1 MNQHLS
7 PLIEL
12 QKLDLRIM
20 EINEQRRKIPERLH
34 AVEAPLREAKQLL
47 QDTNAALDT
56 LVKERRS
63 HEKDV
68 EAQDAHTDKMRARLS
83 ELKTNK
89 EYQAHLFE
97 LQMANKKKS
106 EIEDKV
112 LACMEKIE
120 QLQQTAKDVKSRFDT
135 AEKVFAQEK
144 QVLDELDHKLS
155 GELAELEVQ
164 QRDRAA
170 HVEPQALEL
179 RQQALGLAAVEDHQR
194 LVRDASQRHQVLGVH
209 ALGGLL
215 VGSIVTG
222 IFVAVSMTSGGGA
235 WDNAKKYI
243 EAGNLGGKNSEAHQA
258 AVVGDTVGDPL
269 KDTAG
274 PSLHV
279 LIKLLSTLSIVFIPL
294 FINLLNL
301 I

>member
-1 MNQHLS
+1 MNQNLS

-12 QKLDLRIM
+12 QRLDLRIM

-47 QDTNAALDT
+47 QDTNSSIDA
-56 LVKERRS
+56 LVKERRA

-120 QLQQTAKDVKSRFDT
+120 QLQRTVTEAQDKVRS
-135 AEKVFAQEK
+135 AEQAFAQEK
-144 QVLDELDHKLS
+144 RVLDELDQKLS
-155 GELAELEVQ
+155 GELAVLEAQ
-164 QRDRAA
+164 QRDRSAQ
-170 HVEPQALEL
+170 VERTLLARYTKLKASRKDQP
-179 RQQALGLAAVEDHQR
+179 LAAIKGGMCSGCRLQIPPQLIAEVKRSQDLHTCPYCHRMLYWDGDLPVEQKPQDQAK
-194 LVRDASQRHQVLGVH
+194 ASDLE
-209 ALGGLL
+209 
-215 VGSIVTG
+215 VGESV
-222 IFVAVSMTSGGGA
+222 
-235 WDNAKKYI
+235 
-243 EAGNLGGKNSEAHQA
+243 
-258 AVVGDTVGDPL
+258 
-269 KDTAG
+269 
-274 PSLHV
+274 
-279 LIKLLSTLSIVFIPL
+279 
-294 FINLLNL
+294 
-301 I
+301 

>member
-1 MNQHLS
+1 MNQNLS

-12 QKLDLRIM
+12 QRLDLRIM

-47 QDTNAALDT
+47 QDTNSSIDA
-56 LVKERRS
+56 LVKERRA

-120 QLQQTAKDVKSRFDT
+120 QLQRTVTEAQDKVRS
-135 AEKVFAQEK
+135 AEQAFAQEK
-144 QVLDELDHKLS
+144 RVLDELDQKLS
-155 GELAELEVQ
+155 GELAVLEAQ
-164 QRDRAA
+164 QRDRSAQ
-170 HVEPQALEL
+170 VEQTLLARYTKLKASRKDQP
-179 RQQALGLAAVEDHQR
+179 LAAIKGGMCSGCRLQIPPQLIAEVKRSQDLHTCPYCHRMLYWDGDLPVEQKPQDQAK
-194 LVRDASQRHQVLGVH
+194 ASDLE
-209 ALGGLL
+209 
-215 VGSIVTG
+215 VGESV
-222 IFVAVSMTSGGGA
+222 
-235 WDNAKKYI
+235 
-243 EAGNLGGKNSEAHQA
+243 
-258 AVVGDTVGDPL
+258 
-269 KDTAG
+269 
-274 PSLHV
+274 
-279 LIKLLSTLSIVFIPL
+279 
-294 FINLLNL
+294 
-301 I
+301 

>member
-1 MNQHLS
+1 VGPPKGPATATLTSAFVNTIRRSALNQNLS

-34 AVEAPLREAKQLL
+34 AVEAPLREAKLVL
-47 QDTNAALDT
+47 ESTNVAVEA

-106 EIEDKV
+106 EIEDRV

-120 QLQQTAKDVKSRFDT
+120 QLQLTAK
-135 AEKVFAQEK
+135 EAQEK
-144 QVLDELDHKLS
+144 VQVADQAFMQEKRVLDELDRTLS
-155 GELAELEVQ
+155 RELAELEAR
-164 QRDRAA
+164 QRDRAT
-170 HVEPQALEL
+170 HVEPTLLARYTKLKAARKDQALAAIKDGICSGCRLQIPPQLIAEVKRSQDL
-179 RQQALGLAAVEDHQR
+179 HTCPYCHRMLYWDGEVSVEQKPQDQAKTSDLE
-194 LVRDASQRHQVLGVH
+194 
-209 ALGGLL
+209 
-215 VGSIVTG
+215 VGESI
-222 IFVAVSMTSGGGA
+222 
-235 WDNAKKYI
+235 
-243 EAGNLGGKNSEAHQA
+243 
-258 AVVGDTVGDPL
+258 
-269 KDTAG
+269 
-274 PSLHV
+274 
-279 LIKLLSTLSIVFIPL
+279 
-294 FINLLNL
+294 
-301 I
+301 

>member
-1 MNQHLS
+1 MNTRDGSALNQNLS

-20 EINEQRRKIPERLH
+20 EITEQRRKIPERLY
-34 AVEAPLREAKQLL
+34 AVEAPLREARQVL
-47 QDTNAALDT
+47 QDTNAALES

-120 QLQQTAKDVKSRFDT
+120 QLQQVAKQAQETVRV
-135 AEKVFAQEK
+135 AEQAFAQEK
-144 QVLDELDHKLS
+144 QVLDELDRKLS
-155 GELAELEVQ
+155 GELAELEAQ

-170 HVEPQALEL
+170 HVEKSLLARYTKLKAARKDQP
-179 RQQALGLAAVEDHQR
+179 LAAIKGGICSGCR
-194 LVRDASQRHQVLGVH
+194 LQIPPQLIAEVKRSQDLHTCHYCHRMLYWDGEVSADQKPQDQ
-209 ALGGLL
+209 AKTSDFE
-215 VGSIVTG
+215 VGESV
-222 IFVAVSMTSGGGA
+222 
-235 WDNAKKYI
+235 
-243 EAGNLGGKNSEAHQA
+243 
-258 AVVGDTVGDPL
+258 
-269 KDTAG
+269 
-274 PSLHV
+274 
-279 LIKLLSTLSIVFIPL
+279 
-294 FINLLNL
+294 
-301 I
+301 